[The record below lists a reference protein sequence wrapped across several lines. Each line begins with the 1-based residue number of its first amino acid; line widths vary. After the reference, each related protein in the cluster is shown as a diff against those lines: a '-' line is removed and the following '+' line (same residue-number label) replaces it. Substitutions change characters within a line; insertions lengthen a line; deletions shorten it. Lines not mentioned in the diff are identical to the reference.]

1 MQFDFL
7 MHFEKVG
14 IGCADVSRLMGR
26 YQETLVKI
34 LCSLGAL
41 GSEWTIYFAGTS
53 FHQFVWVSVAQC
65 PSRIRATKA
74 SAFSGVDV
82 F

>member
-1 MQFDFL
+1 ML
-7 MHFEKVG
+7 FEKVG
-14 IGCADVSRLMGR
+14 LGGADVSRSMR
-26 YQETLVKI
+26 SYQETLVKM

-74 SAFSGVDV
+74 SAFSGVDD